1 MPLAFS
7 MNWAGVGFNT
17 EGGFENQSFYFPFS
31 FLHSLWIQPRCI
43 VCIFFSG
50 TLCFVENS
58 DFRNIQKINTFKS
71 SERQLVMIFLAWR
84 EKQYLTLFCIRL
96 QWIRVINILSNLII
110 FITVLILI
118 KKQKLFL
125 LQYSLL
131 LVC

>member
-84 EKQYLTLFCIRL
+84 EKQYFCIRL